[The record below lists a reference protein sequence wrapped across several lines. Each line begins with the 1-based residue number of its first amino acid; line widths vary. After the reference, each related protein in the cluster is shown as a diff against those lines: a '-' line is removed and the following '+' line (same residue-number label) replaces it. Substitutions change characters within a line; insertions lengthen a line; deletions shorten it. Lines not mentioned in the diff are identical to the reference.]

1 MIFLT
6 ATGSLMNSL
15 VLVKLRVDCWAGELI
30 GDWIAGE
37 GGAEVDGDMWMVW
50 LWMELSAW
58 GCGLR

>member
-30 GDWIAGE
+30 DDWVAGE

-50 LWMELSAW
+50 LWMELSA
-58 GCGLR
+58 GVVG